1 MSIDLHLHTHHSD
14 GTWSPTA
21 LVTHAISIGMKHI
34 AITDH
39 DSIEGIEEAREAA
52 HGKLEIIPGIEINTI
67 YQHDSGKREDIH
79 VLGYFIDPK
88 SQALLEV
95 LKRQQDARTRHVY
108 DSIDAV
114 AALGIAI
121 TADSVQ
127 KHAGI
132 GSIGRAHITMAIVE
146 AGGAADVNE
155 AWEKFMTRNSP
166 HYVPRNSVSPMDAIR
181 AINAAG
187 GIASIAHPGKG
198 KHIDALIMQL
208 REDAGLAAIEA
219 HHRVHSNDLVTHF
232 IELAN
237 KNDML
242 ITGGSDCHGPF
253 EDYAPTVGSIPVP
266 LENLHRL
273 RARHYKTLSS

>member
-21 LVTHAISIGMKHI
+21 LVQHAISIKMKHI

-39 DSIEGIEEAREAA
+39 DSVEGINEAQDAA
-52 HGKLEIIPGIEINTI
+52 NGRLEVIPGIEINTI
-67 YQHDSGKREDIH
+67 FIHDSGKREDVH

-88 SQALLEV
+88 NPELLNV
-95 LKRQQDARTRHVY
+95 LQRQQDARTRHVY

-114 AALGIAI
+114 AALGIDI

-127 KHAGI
+127 RHAGI

-146 AGGAADVNE
+146 AGGAKDVNE
-155 AWEKFMTRNSP
+155 AWEKFMLRTSE
-166 HYVPRNSVSPMDAIR
+166 HYVPRNSVSPVDAIR

-198 KHIDALIMQL
+198 AHIDALIMQL
-208 REDAGLAAIEA
+208 REEGGLAAIEA
-219 HHRVHSNDLVTHF
+219 YHRVHSVKLVQHF
-232 IELAN
+232 IKFAN

-253 EDYAPTVGSIPVP
+253 ENYAPTVGSISVP
-266 LENLHRL
+266 QEVLTKMRKC
-273 RARHYKTLSS
+273 YQG